1 MIGPVIDREQRG
13 TYDPMT
19 DEERARARAK
29 NLLPEEQSAGSDDP
43 EGQAES
49 ILSESD
55 KRQQDRGAAPGTVLE
70 HRRSE
75 ETVEPAD

>member
-1 MIGPVIDREQRG
+1 
-13 TYDPMT
+13 MT
-19 DEERARARAK
+19 DEDRVRARAK

-43 EGQAES
+43 EGQAAS

-55 KRQQDRGAAPGTVLE
+55 QRQQDRDAAPGALLE

-75 ETVEPAD
+75 ETVEPPE

>member
-1 MIGPVIDREQRG
+1 VIERVNEREQTG
-13 TYDPMT
+13 TYELMT
-19 DEERARARAK
+19 DEERARTRAK

-43 EGQAES
+43 EGQAAS

-55 KRQQDRGAAPGTVLE
+55 ARQQDRSAAPGTVLE

-75 ETVEPAD
+75 ETVEPSE